1 MATNMFKSK
10 IYILIILGRIDEA
23 LENLVQDQ
31 FEILLYKKNSK
42 STQVTYSTYI

>member
-1 MATNMFKSK
+1 MKVVFQ
-10 IYILIILGRIDEA
+10 YILVKLNRSTELYLKLIIAGRIDEA

-42 STQVTYSTYI
+42 